1 MLYFYVGSA
10 WDGKSTQVDS
20 IPCRIH
26 GSIRNFIPHAV
37 IDAPVGPVETLS
49 ATPKTSGER
58 SEAPPARFPMKELSR
73 TERWKELPAGVPDP
87 DGKRR
92 QRSTGVNKFSIR
104 HVKLDGFTARS
115 MNSEAQ
121 GRRYLT

>member
-58 SEAPPARFPMKELSR
+58 SEASR
-73 TERWKELPAGVPDP
+73 EISHEGVVS
-87 DGKRR
+87 DGAVE
-92 QRSTGVNKFSIR
+92 G
-104 HVKLDGFTARS
+104 TARGCS
-115 MNSEAQ
+115 
-121 GRRYLT
+121 RP